1 MGGPGRPGGPGGRP
15 GGPHGAMLN
24 MEKPKDTWG
33 TLKKLIAYIGRSK
46 YVVLGLLAIMVITTL
61 LNLAGPALQ
70 QKAID
75 AITIYDAGESK
86 TEDIDD
92 AEEAIIEETE
102 DIDVAEEAIIEETED
117 VDGAE
122 KAIHLDVDF
131 DTLRKMLFLIAIVY
145 LAGALLSYFQGV
157 YSAKLSQSTVR
168 TMRRD
173 LFAKL
178 EKLPIGFFDTH
189 RHGDIM
195 SRLSN
200 DTENISMTI
209 SQSIGSLFSGVIT
222 IIGTLVIM
230 LSYSPLMTL
239 VSMITIPLTL
249 LVTMKLSKFMR
260 KFFKQQQTLLGELNS
275 EVEES
280 VNGFKTVIAFGREG
294 KCIEEFSDV
303 SKKLAKAGIKA
314 NIFGGVMGPLM
325 NVIGNLGY
333 LIVAA
338 VGGYLAIKT
347 AGTPGAIT
355 VGVIQAFLLYSK
367 QFSRP
372 INEIANQ
379 YAAIQTAIAGAE
391 RVFEILDADPEIDG
405 GKFEINESNITGNLE
420 FNDLVFSYVK
430 GEPVLKDFDLKVQPG
445 QKIAIVGKTGAGK
458 TTVANLLTR
467 FYELD
472 GGEILLDGRNITDIS
487 KESLRKNIA
496 IVLQDTV
503 LFSDTIRNNIR
514 YGNENATDEQIY
526 EAAKSANIASFIE
539 HLPDGYD
546 TVLSEGGGNL
556 SQGQRQLLS
565 IARAFIADPRILILD
580 EATSSVDTRTEVHIQ
595 NAFAKLLKGR
605 TSLIIAHR
613 LSTIK
618 DANMII
624 VVDDGKVAECGT
636 HEELIEKQG
645 AYFNLYKSQY
655 AGFAT

>member
-1 MGGPGRPGGPGGRP
+1 MNNTPKKEEPPRMGPGGPRR
-15 GGPHGAMLN
+15 GGPNGAMIN

-33 TLKKLIAYIGRSK
+33 TLKKLIAYIGKSK
-46 YVVLGLLAIMVITTL
+46 YVVLGLLAIMIITTL

-70 QKAID
+70 QRAID
-75 AITIYDAGESK
+75 SVTIY
-86 TEDIDD
+86 TE
-92 AEEAIIEETE
+92 EEAAALI
-102 DIDVAEEAIIEETED
+102 AENPEAQPLL
-117 VDGAE
+117 
-122 KAIHLDVDF
+122 HVDF
-131 DTLRKMLFLIAIVY
+131 DTLRSNLTVMAIVY
-145 LAGALLSYFQGV
+145 ILISLLSYFQGI
-157 YSAKLSQSTVR
+157 YSARLSQSTVR
-168 TMRRD
+168 SLRQD
-173 LFAKL
+173 LFTKL
-178 EKLPIGFFDTH
+178 ERLPIQFFDTH

-260 KFFKQQQTLLGELNS
+260 RFFKEQQTLLGELNS

-280 VNGFKTVIAFGREG
+280 VNGYKTVIAFGREE
-294 KCIEEFSDV
+294 KSIEEFSDV
-303 SKKLAKAGIKA
+303 SKKLSRAGIKA

-333 LIVAA
+333 LLVAA
-338 VGGYLAIKT
+338 VGGYLAIVT
-347 AGTPGAIT
+347 AGTEGAIT
-355 VGVIQAFLLYSK
+355 VGMIQAFLLYSK

-391 RVFEILDADPEIDG
+391 RVFEILDAAPEIDE
-405 GKFEINESNITGNLE
+405 GKTELRGEDIVGDLDFNE
-420 FNDLVFSYVK
+420 LVFSYVP
-430 GEPVLKDFDLKVQPG
+430 GEPVLKGFDLKVRPG
-445 QKIAIVGKTGAGK
+445 QKIAIVGRTGAGK

-472 GGEILLDGRNITDIS
+472 SGEILLDGRNINDIT
-487 KESLRKNIA
+487 KESLRRNIA
-496 IVLQDTV
+496 VVLQDTV

-514 YGNENATDEQIY
+514 YGNENATDEEIR
-526 EAAKSANIASFIE
+526 EAARNANMDSYIE
-539 HLPDGYD
+539 RLPDGYD
-546 TVLSEGGGNL
+546 TVLTEGGGNL

-565 IARAFIADPRILILD
+565 IARAFIADPKILILD

-595 NAFAKLLKGR
+595 NAFARLLKGR

-618 DANMII
+618 DADVII

-636 HEELIEKQG
+636 HEELLKRGG
-645 AYFNLYKSQY
+645 AYFGLYSSQY
-655 AGFAT
+655 AGFET

>member
-1 MGGPGRPGGPGGRP
+1 MNNTPNRNNERQGQPPAGRPGGRP

-33 TLKKLIAYIGRSK
+33 TLKKLVVYIGKSK

-75 AITIYDAGESK
+75 SITIY
-86 TEDIDD
+86 TE
-92 AEEAIIEETE
+92 EEAASLI
-102 DIDVAEEAIIEETED
+102 AENPDANP
-117 VDGAE
+117 
-122 KAIHLDVDF
+122 LLNVDF
-131 DTLRKMLFLIAIVY
+131 DTLTRMLVLMAIVY
-145 LAGALLSYFQGV
+145 AVCSLLSYFQSI
-157 YSAKLSQSTVR
+157 YSAKLSQSTVK
-168 TMRRD
+168 TMRHD

-178 EKLPIGFFDTH
+178 EKLPIKFFDNH

-195 SRLSN
+195 SRISN

-209 SQSIGSLFSGVIT
+209 SQSIGSLFSGIIT
-222 IIGTLVIM
+222 IVGTLIIM

-260 KFFKQQQTLLGELNS
+260 RFFKQQQTYLGELNS

-280 VNGFKTVIAFGREG
+280 VNGFKTVIAFGRED
-294 KCIEEFSDV
+294 KCVEEFSDV
-303 SKKLAKAGIKA
+303 SRKLSKAGIKA

-333 LIVAA
+333 LLVAA
-338 VGGYLAIKT
+338 IGGYLAIKT
-347 AGTPGAIT
+347 RGTEGAIT
-355 VGVIQAFLLYSK
+355 VGMIQAFLLYSK
-367 QFSRP
+367 QFTRP

-391 RVFEILDADPEIDG
+391 RVFEILDAEPEIDN
-405 GKFEINESNITGNLE
+405 GKVEISENNISGNLE
-420 FNDLVFSYVK
+420 FNNLVFSYVE
-430 GEPVLKDFDLKVQPG
+430 GEPVLKDFDLKVKPG

-472 GGEILLDGRNITDIS
+472 SGEILLDGRNITDIT

-503 LFSDTIRNNIR
+503 LFSDTIRNNIK
-514 YGNENATDEQIY
+514 YGNEDATDEEIY
-526 EAAKSANIASFIE
+526 EAAKNANIASFIE
-539 HLPDGYD
+539 HLPDCYD
-546 TVLSEGGGNL
+546 TVLTEGGGNL

-565 IARAFIADPRILILD
+565 IARAFIADPKILILD

-618 DANMII
+618 DADMII
-624 VVDDGKVAECGT
+624 VVDGGKVAECGS

-645 AYFNLYKSQY
+645 AYYGLYKSQY

>member
-1 MGGPGRPGGPGGRP
+1 MNNTPKKEEPPRMGPGGPRR
-15 GGPHGAMLN
+15 GGPNGAMIN

-33 TLKKLIAYIGRSK
+33 TLKKLIAYIGKSK
-46 YVVLGLLAIMVITTL
+46 YVVLGLLAIMIITTL

-70 QKAID
+70 QRAID
-75 AITIYDAGESK
+75 SVTIY
-86 TEDIDD
+86 TE
-92 AEEAIIEETE
+92 EEAAALI
-102 DIDVAEEAIIEETED
+102 AENPEAQPLL
-117 VDGAE
+117 
-122 KAIHLDVDF
+122 HVDF
-131 DTLRKMLFLIAIVY
+131 DTLRSNLTAMAIVY
-145 LAGALLSYFQGV
+145 ILISLLSYFQGI
-157 YSAKLSQSTVR
+157 YSARLSQSTVR
-168 TMRRD
+168 SLRQD
-173 LFAKL
+173 LFTKL
-178 EKLPIGFFDTH
+178 ERLPIQFFDTH

-260 KFFKQQQTLLGELNS
+260 RFFKEQQTLLGELNS

-280 VNGFKTVIAFGREG
+280 VNGYKTVIAFGREE
-294 KCIEEFSDV
+294 KSIEEFSDV
-303 SKKLAKAGIKA
+303 SKKLSRAGIKA

-333 LIVAA
+333 LLVAA
-338 VGGYLAIKT
+338 VGGYLAIVT
-347 AGTPGAIT
+347 AGTEGAIT
-355 VGVIQAFLLYSK
+355 VGMIQAFLLYSK

-391 RVFEILDADPEIDG
+391 RVFEILDAKPEIDE
-405 GKFEINESNITGNLE
+405 GKIELCGEDIVGDLDFNE
-420 FNDLVFSYVK
+420 LVFSYVP
-430 GEPVLKDFDLKVQPG
+430 GEPVLKGFDLKVRPG
-445 QKIAIVGKTGAGK
+445 QKIAIVGRTGAGK

-472 GGEILLDGRNITDIS
+472 SGEILLDGRNINDIT
-487 KESLRKNIA
+487 KESLRRNIA
-496 IVLQDTV
+496 VVLQDTV

-514 YGNENATDEQIY
+514 YGNENATDEEIR
-526 EAAKSANIASFIE
+526 EAARNANMDSYIE
-539 HLPDGYD
+539 RLPDGYD
-546 TVLSEGGGNL
+546 TVLTEGGGNL

-565 IARAFIADPRILILD
+565 IARAFIADPKILILD

-595 NAFAKLLKGR
+595 NAFARLLKGR

-618 DANMII
+618 DADMII

-636 HEELIEKQG
+636 HEELLKLGG
-645 AYFNLYKSQY
+645 AYFGLYSSQY
-655 AGFAT
+655 AGFET

>member
-1 MGGPGRPGGPGGRP
+1 MNNTPKKENSPHMGPGGPRR
-15 GGPHGAMLN
+15 GGPNGGILN

-33 TLKKLIAYIGRSK
+33 TLKKLIVYIGRSK
-46 YVVLGLLAIMVITTL
+46 YVVLGLLAVMVVTTL

-75 AITIYDAGESK
+75 SITIY
-86 TEDIDD
+86 TEQE
-92 AEEAIIEETE
+92 AQAII
-102 DIDVAEEAIIEETED
+102 AENPDA
-117 VDGAE
+117 
-122 KAIHLDVDF
+122 KPLLNVDF
-131 DTLRKMLFLIAIVY
+131 QTLYRMLILMAAVYIVS
-145 LAGALLSYFQGV
+145 ALLSYFQGI
-157 YSAKLSQSTVR
+157 YSANLSQSTVR
-168 TMRRD
+168 TMRHD
-173 LFAKL
+173 LFSKL
-178 EKLPIGFFDTH
+178 EKLPISFFDTR

-195 SRLSN
+195 SRISN

-222 IIGTLVIM
+222 IVGTIVIM
-230 LSYSPLMTL
+230 LSYSPIMTL
-239 VSMITIPLTL
+239 VSMITIPLSL

-260 KFFKQQQTLLGELNS
+260 RFFKQQQILLGELNS

-280 VNGFKTVIAFGREG
+280 VNGFKTVIAFGREE
-294 KCIEEFSDV
+294 KNVEKFSEV
-303 SKKLAKAGIKA
+303 SRKLAKAGIKA

-333 LIVAA
+333 LLVAA
-338 VGGYLAIKT
+338 IGGYLAIVT
-347 AGTPGAIT
+347 AGTKGAIT
-355 VGVIQAFLLYSK
+355 VGIIQAFLLYSK

-379 YAAIQTAIAGAE
+379 YASIQTAIAGAE
-391 RVFEILDADPEIDG
+391 RIFEILDATPETDL
-405 GKFEINESNITGNLE
+405 GKVELSESDIKGNLD
-420 FNDLVFSYVK
+420 FNNLVFSYVK
-430 GEPVLKDFDLKVQPG
+430 GENVLKGFDLKVKPG

-472 GGEILLDGRNITDIS
+472 SGEILLDGVNITDIT

-514 YGNENATDEQIY
+514 YGNWEATDEEIR
-526 EAAKSANIASFIE
+526 EAAKNANIASFIE

-595 NAFAKLLKGR
+595 NAFARLLKGR

-618 DANMII
+618 DADIII
-624 VVDDGKVAECGT
+624 VVDDGKVAECGS
-636 HEELIEKQG
+636 HDELIEMQG
-645 AYFNLYKSQY
+645 AYYNLYKSQY

>member
-1 MGGPGRPGGPGGRP
+1 MNNTPNRNNERQGQPPAGRPGGRP

-33 TLKKLIAYIGRSK
+33 TLKKLVAYIGKSK
-46 YVVLGLLAIMVITTL
+46 YVVLGLLAVMVVTTL

-75 AITIYDAGESK
+75 SITVY
-86 TEDIDD
+86 TE
-92 AEEAIIEETE
+92 EEAAALVAQNPEANPLLKVDFETLTRML
-102 DIDVAEEAIIEETED
+102 VLMAIIYA
-117 VDGAE
+117 VSS
-122 KAIHLDVDF
+122 
-131 DTLRKMLFLIAIVY
+131 
-145 LAGALLSYFQGV
+145 LLSYFQGI

-168 TMRRD
+168 TMRHD
-173 LFAKL
+173 LFSKL
-178 EKLPIGFFDTH
+178 EKLPIKFFDNH

-222 IIGTLVIM
+222 IVGTLIIM

-260 KFFKQQQTLLGELNS
+260 RFFKQQQTLLGELNS

-294 KCIEEFSDV
+294 KCVEEFSDV
-303 SKKLAKAGIKA
+303 SRKLSRAGIKA

-333 LIVAA
+333 LLVAA
-338 VGGYLAIKT
+338 IGGYLAIKT
-347 AGTPGAIT
+347 RGTEGAIT
-355 VGVIQAFLLYSK
+355 VGMIQAFLLYSK
-367 QFSRP
+367 QFTRP

-391 RVFEILDADPEIDG
+391 RVFEILDAEPETDKG
-405 GKFEINESNITGNLE
+405 TVEISESTISGNLE
-420 FNDLVFSYVK
+420 FNNLVFSYVE
-430 GEPVLKDFDLKVQPG
+430 GEPVLKGFDLKVKPG

-472 GGEILLDGRNITDIS
+472 SGEILLDGRNITDIT

-503 LFSDTIRNNIR
+503 LFSDTIRNNIK
-514 YGNENATDEQIY
+514 YGNADATDEEIY
-526 EAAKSANIASFIE
+526 KAAKNANIASFIE

-546 TVLSEGGGNL
+546 TVLTEGGGNL

-595 NAFAKLLKGR
+595 NAFATLLKGR

-618 DANMII
+618 DADMII
-624 VVDDGKVAECGT
+624 VVDGGKVAECGS

-645 AYFNLYKSQY
+645 AYFSLYKSQY

>member
-1 MGGPGRPGGPGGRP
+1 MNNTPKKDDRPQMGPGGPRPGGRP

-33 TLKKLIAYIGRSK
+33 TLKKLIVYIGRSK
-46 YVVLGLLAIMVITTL
+46 YVVLGLLAIMIITTL

-75 AITIYDAGESK
+75 SITIY
-86 TEDIDD
+86 TE
-92 AEEAIIEETE
+92 EEAAKL
-102 DIDVAEEAIIEETED
+102 VAENPGVTPLLNIDT
-117 VDGAE
+117 
-122 KAIHLDVDF
+122 
-131 DTLRKMLFLIAIVY
+131 DTLMRMLVMMAIVY
-145 LAGALLSYFQGV
+145 LVSALLSYFQGV

-168 TMRRD
+168 TMRLD
-173 LFAKL
+173 LFTKL
-178 EKLPIGFFDTH
+178 EKLPIKFFDTH

-222 IIGTLVIM
+222 IVGTLVIM
-230 LSYSPLMTL
+230 LAYSPLMTL

-260 KFFKQQQTLLGELNS
+260 RFFKQQQTLLGELNS

-280 VNGFKTVIAFGREG
+280 VNGFKTVIAFGREN
-294 KCIEEFSDV
+294 KCVEEFSDV
-303 SKKLAKAGIKA
+303 SKKLSKAGIKA

-333 LIVAA
+333 LLVAA
-338 VGGYLAIKT
+338 IGGYLAITT
-347 AGTPGAIT
+347 AGTEGAIT

-391 RVFEILDADPEIDG
+391 RVFEILDAEPEVDNG
-405 GKFEINESNITGNLE
+405 DFEISEENIKGNLE
-420 FNDLVFSYVK
+420 FNNLVFSYVK
-430 GEPVLKDFDLKVQPG
+430 GEEVLKGFDLKVKPG

-472 GGEILLDGRNITDIS
+472 SGEILLDGRNVTDIT

-514 YGNENATDEQIY
+514 YGNQEATDEQIFD
-526 EAAKSANIASFIE
+526 AAKSANIASFIE

-546 TVLSEGGGNL
+546 TVLTEGGGNL

-565 IARAFIADPRILILD
+565 IARAFIADPKILILD

-618 DANMII
+618 DADMII
-624 VVDDGKVAECGT
+624 VVDGGKVAEFGS

>member
-1 MGGPGRPGGPGGRP
+1 MNNTPKKQEPNRLGPGGPRR
-15 GGPHGAMLN
+15 GGPNGAMIN

-33 TLKKLIAYIGRSK
+33 TLKKLIAYIGKSK
-46 YVVLGLLAIMVITTL
+46 YVVLGLLAIMIITTL

-70 QKAID
+70 QRAID
-75 AITIYDAGESK
+75 SVTIY
-86 TEDIDD
+86 TE
-92 AEEAIIEETE
+92 EEAAALI
-102 DIDVAEEAIIEETED
+102 AENPEA
-117 VDGAE
+117 
-122 KAIHLDVDF
+122 KPLLHVDF
-131 DTLRKMLFLIAIVY
+131 DTLRSNLIAMAIVY
-145 LAGALLSYFQGV
+145 ILISLLSYFQGI
-157 YSAKLSQSTVR
+157 YSARLSQSTVR
-168 TMRRD
+168 SLRQD
-173 LFAKL
+173 LFTKL
-178 EKLPIGFFDTH
+178 ERLPIQFFDTH

-260 KFFKQQQTLLGELNS
+260 RFFKEQQTLLGELNS

-280 VNGFKTVIAFGREG
+280 VNGYKTVIAFGREE
-294 KCIEEFSDV
+294 KSIEEFSDV
-303 SKKLAKAGIKA
+303 SKKLSRAGIKA

-333 LIVAA
+333 LLVAA
-338 VGGYLAIKT
+338 VGGYLAIVT
-347 AGTPGAIT
+347 AGTEGAIT
-355 VGVIQAFLLYSK
+355 VGMIQAFLLYSK

-391 RVFEILDADPEIDG
+391 RVFEILDAAPEIDE
-405 GKFEINESNITGNLE
+405 GKTELCGEDIVGDLDFNE
-420 FNDLVFSYVK
+420 LVFSYVP
-430 GEPVLKDFDLKVQPG
+430 GEPVLKGFDLKVRPG
-445 QKIAIVGKTGAGK
+445 QKIAIVGRTGAGK

-472 GGEILLDGRNITDIS
+472 SGEILLDGRNINDIT
-487 KESLRKNIA
+487 KESLRRNIA
-496 IVLQDTV
+496 VVLQDTV

-514 YGNENATDEQIY
+514 YGNENATDEEIR
-526 EAAKSANIASFIE
+526 EAARNANMDSYIE
-539 HLPDGYD
+539 RLPDGYD
-546 TVLSEGGGNL
+546 TVLTEGGGNL

-565 IARAFIADPRILILD
+565 IARAFIADPKILILD
-580 EATSSVDTRTEVHIQ
+580 EATTSVDTRTEVHIQ
-595 NAFAKLLKGR
+595 NAFARLLKGR

-618 DANMII
+618 DADMII

-636 HEELIEKQG
+636 HEELLKRGG
-645 AYFNLYKSQY
+645 AYFGLYSSQY
-655 AGFAT
+655 AGFET

>member
-1 MGGPGRPGGPGGRP
+1 MNNTPRNNNGQRMGPGGHGRPGGRP
-15 GGPHGAMLN
+15 GGPHGAILN
-24 MEKPKDTWG
+24 MEKPRDTIG

-46 YVVLGLLAIMVITTL
+46 YVVLGLLAVMVVTTL

-75 AITIYDAGESK
+75 AITIY
-86 TEDIDD
+86 TEQ
-92 AEEAIIEETE
+92 EAATI
-102 DIDVAEEAIIEETED
+102 VAENP
-117 VDGAE
+117 GM
-122 KAIHLDVDF
+122 KPLLNVDF
-131 DTLRKMLFLIAIVY
+131 VTLRSMLTLMAIVY
-145 LAGALLSYFQGV
+145 IFSAVLSYFQGI
-157 YSAKLSQSTVR
+157 YAAKLSQSTVR
-168 TMRRD
+168 TMRKD
-173 LFAKL
+173 LFSKL
-178 EKLPIGFFDTH
+178 ERLPIKFFDTH

-195 SRLSN
+195 SRISN

-209 SQSIGSLFSGVIT
+209 SQSIGSLFSGIIT
-222 IIGTLVIM
+222 IVGTLVIM
-230 LSYSPLMTL
+230 LCYSPLMTL

-260 KFFKQQQTLLGELNS
+260 RFFKQQQILLGELNS

-280 VNGFKTVIAFGREG
+280 VNGFKTVIAFSREN
-294 KCIEEFSDV
+294 KSVEEFSDI
-303 SKKLAKAGIKA
+303 SKKLSRAGIKA
-314 NIFGGVMGPLM
+314 NILGGVMGPLM

-333 LIVAA
+333 LLVAA
-338 VGGYLAIKT
+338 IGGYLAIKT
-347 AGTPGAIT
+347 AGTEGAIT
-355 VGVIQAFLLYSK
+355 VGIIQAFLLYSK
-367 QFSRP
+367 QFTRP

-391 RVFEILDADPEIDG
+391 RVFEILEAEPETDKG
-405 GKFEINESNITGNLE
+405 EFEISESNITGNLD
-420 FNDLVFSYVK
+420 FNNIVFSYVA
-430 GEPVLKDFDLKVQPG
+430 GEPVLKDFDLKVSPG

-472 GGEILLDGRNITDIS
+472 SGEILLDGRNITDIT
-487 KESLRKNIA
+487 KQSLRKNIA

-503 LFSDTIRNNIR
+503 LFSDTIRNNIK
-514 YGNENATDEQIY
+514 YGNENATDEEIY
-526 EAAKSANIASFIE
+526 EAAKNANIASFIE

-595 NAFAKLLKGR
+595 NAFARLLKGR

-618 DANMII
+618 DADMII
-624 VVDDGKVAECGT
+624 VVDDGGVAECGS
-636 HEELIEKQG
+636 HEQLIEKKG
-645 AYFNLYKSQY
+645 AYFSLYNSQY

>member
-1 MGGPGRPGGPGGRP
+1 MNNAPKKQVDRDIRPDGPGGPRR
-15 GGPHGAMLN
+15 GGPNGAMLN
-24 MEKPKDTWG
+24 MEKPKDTRG
-33 TLKKLIAYIGRSK
+33 TLKKLIAYIGKSK
-46 YVVLGLLAIMVITTL
+46 YIVLGLLVVMIITTL

-70 QKAID
+70 QRAID
-75 AITIYDAGESK
+75 SITIYTEEERAAILAATPDANP
-86 TEDIDD
+86 
-92 AEEAIIEETE
+92 
-102 DIDVAEEAIIEETED
+102 
-117 VDGAE
+117 
-122 KAIHLDVDF
+122 LLNVDF
-131 DTLRKMLFLIAIVY
+131 DTLKLTLIVMAAVY
-145 LAGALLSYFQGV
+145 LISALLSYFQSI
-157 YSAKLSQSTVR
+157 YSAKLSQATVR
-168 TMRRD
+168 TMRQD
-173 LFAKL
+173 LFTKL
-178 EKLPIGFFDTH
+178 EKLPIKFTDTH

-195 SRLSN
+195 SRLTN

-239 VSMITIPLTL
+239 VSLITLPLTL

-260 KFFKQQQTLLGELNS
+260 RFFKQQQQLLGELNS

-280 VNGFKTVIAFGREG
+280 VNGYKTVIAFGRED
-294 KCIEEFSDV
+294 KSVEEFSDI
-303 SKKLAKAGIKA
+303 STKLARAGIKA

-333 LIVAA
+333 LLVAA
-338 VGGYLAIKT
+338 AGGYLAIKT
-347 AGTPGAIT
+347 QGTAGAIS
-355 VGVIQAFLLYSK
+355 VGMIQAFLLYSK
-367 QFSRP
+367 QFTRP

-391 RVFEILDADPEIDG
+391 RVFEVLEAEP
-405 GKFEINESNITGNLE
+405 EINEGKVVLDGDFINGNLD
-420 FNDLVFSYVK
+420 FNNLVFSYVQ
-430 GEPVLKDFDLKVQPG
+430 GEPVLKGFDLKVQPG
-445 QKIAIVGKTGAGK
+445 QKIAIVGRTGAGK

-472 GGEILLDGRNITDIS
+472 SGEILLDGRNINDIT

-503 LFSDTIRNNIR
+503 LFSDTIRNNIK
-514 YGNENATDEQIY
+514 YGNENATDEQIR
-526 EAAKSANIASFIE
+526 EAAKNANIASYIE
-539 HLPDGYD
+539 RLPDGYD
-546 TVLSEGGGNL
+546 TVLTEGGGNL

-565 IARAFIADPRILILD
+565 IARAFIADPKILILD

-618 DANMII
+618 DADMII
-624 VVDDGKVAECGT
+624 VVDDGKVAECGS
-636 HEELIEKQG
+636 HEQLIQKQG

>member
-1 MGGPGRPGGPGGRP
+1 MNNNAQRKEEPPRMGPGGPRR
-15 GGPHGAMLN
+15 GGPNGAMLN

-33 TLKKLIAYIGRSK
+33 TLKKLISYIGKSK
-46 YVVLGLLAIMVITTL
+46 YVVLGLLAVMIVTTL

-70 QKAID
+70 QRAID
-75 AITIYDAGESK
+75 SVTIYTEQEAAALIAENPDAK
-86 TEDIDD
+86 P
-92 AEEAIIEETE
+92 
-102 DIDVAEEAIIEETED
+102 
-117 VDGAE
+117 
-122 KAIHLDVDF
+122 LLNVDF
-131 DTLRKMLFLIAIVY
+131 ETLKRTLFMMAIVY
-145 LAGALLSYFQGV
+145 AASSLLSYFQGI
-157 YSAKLSQSTVR
+157 YSARLSQSTVR
-168 TMRRD
+168 SMRRD
-173 LFAKL
+173 LFSKL
-178 EKLPIGFFDTH
+178 ERLPIKFFDTH

-222 IIGTLVIM
+222 IIGTLIIM

-260 KFFKQQQTLLGELNS
+260 RFFKEQQTLLGELNS

-280 VNGFKTVIAFGREG
+280 VNGYKTVIAFGREE
-294 KCIEEFSDV
+294 KCVEEFSVV

-333 LIVAA
+333 LLVAA
-338 VGGYLAIKT
+338 VGGYLAIVT
-347 AGTPGAIT
+347 AGTEGAIT
-355 VGVIQAFLLYSK
+355 VGMIQAFLLYSK

-391 RVFEILDADPEIDG
+391 RVFEILDAEP
-405 GKFEINESNITGNLE
+405 EINEGKVELLPESIAGNLE
-420 FNDLVFSYVK
+420 FNNLVFSYVP
-430 GEPVLKDFDLKVQPG
+430 GEPVLKGFDLKVKPG

-472 GGEILLDGRNITDIS
+472 SGEIVLDGRNINDIT
-487 KESLRKNIA
+487 KQSLRKNIA

-514 YGNENATDEQIY
+514 YGNENATDELIY
-526 EAAKSANIASFIE
+526 EAAKNANISSFIE

-546 TVLSEGGGNL
+546 TILTEGGGNL

-565 IARAFIADPRILILD
+565 IARAFIADPKILILD

-618 DANMII
+618 DADMII
-624 VVDDGKVAECGT
+624 VVDDGKVAECGS
-636 HEELIEKQG
+636 HEQLIEAKG
-645 AYFNLYKSQY
+645 AYFRLYESQY

>member
-1 MGGPGRPGGPGGRP
+1 MNNTPRNNNGQRMGPGGHGRPGGRP
-15 GGPHGAMLN
+15 GGPHGAILN
-24 MEKPKDTWG
+24 MEKPRDTIG

-46 YVVLGLLAIMVITTL
+46 YVVLGLLAVMVITTL
-61 LNLAGPALQ
+61 LSLAGPALQ

-75 AITIYDAGESK
+75 AITIY
-86 TEDIDD
+86 TEQ
-92 AEEAIIEETE
+92 EAAAI
-102 DIDVAEEAIIEETED
+102 VAENP
-117 VDGAE
+117 GM
-122 KAIHLDVDF
+122 KPLLNVDF
-131 DTLRKMLFLIAIVY
+131 VTLRSMLTLMAIVY
-145 LAGALLSYFQGV
+145 IFSAVLSYFQGI
-157 YSAKLSQSTVR
+157 YAAKLSQSTVR
-168 TMRRD
+168 TMRKD
-173 LFAKL
+173 LFSKL
-178 EKLPIGFFDTH
+178 ERLPIKFFDTH

-195 SRLSN
+195 SRISN

-209 SQSIGSLFSGVIT
+209 SQSIGSLFSGIIT
-222 IIGTLVIM
+222 IVGTLVIM
-230 LSYSPLMTL
+230 LCYSPLMTL

-260 KFFKQQQTLLGELNS
+260 RFFKQQQILLGELNS

-280 VNGFKTVIAFGREG
+280 VNGFKTVIAFSREN
-294 KCIEEFSDV
+294 KSVEEFSDI
-303 SKKLAKAGIKA
+303 SKKLSRAGIKA
-314 NIFGGVMGPLM
+314 NILGGVMGPLM

-333 LIVAA
+333 LLVAA
-338 VGGYLAIKT
+338 IGGYLAIKT
-347 AGTPGAIT
+347 AGTEGAIT
-355 VGVIQAFLLYSK
+355 VGIIQAFLLYSK
-367 QFSRP
+367 QFTRP

-391 RVFEILDADPEIDG
+391 RVFEILEAEPETDKG
-405 GKFEINESNITGNLE
+405 EFEISESNITGNLD
-420 FNDLVFSYVK
+420 FNNIVFSYVE
-430 GEPVLKDFDLKVQPG
+430 GEPVLKDFDLKVSPG

-472 GGEILLDGRNITDIS
+472 SGEILLDGRNITDIT
-487 KESLRKNIA
+487 KQSLRKNIA

-503 LFSDTIRNNIR
+503 LFSDTIRNNIK
-514 YGNENATDEQIY
+514 YGNENATDEEIY
-526 EAAKSANIASFIE
+526 EAAKNANIASFIE

-618 DANMII
+618 DADIII
-624 VVDDGKVAECGT
+624 VVDDGRVAECGN
-636 HEELIEKQG
+636 HEQLIEKKG
-645 AYFNLYKSQY
+645 AYFSLYNSQY

>member
-1 MGGPGRPGGPGGRP
+1 MNTNSNDFYERNNIMNNAPKKEVDRDIRPGGPGGPRR
-15 GGPHGAMLN
+15 GGPHGAMLT
-24 MEKPKDTWG
+24 MEKPKDTRG
-33 TLKKLIAYIGRSK
+33 TLKKLIAYIGKSK
-46 YVVLGLLAIMVITTL
+46 YIVLGLLAVMIITTL

-70 QKAID
+70 QRAID
-75 AITIYDAGESK
+75 SITIY
-86 TEDIDD
+86 TE
-92 AEEAIIEETE
+92 EERAAILAATP
-102 DIDVAEEAIIEETED
+102 
-117 VDGAE
+117 
-122 KAIHLDVDF
+122 KANPLLNVDF
-131 DTLRKMLFLIAIVY
+131 ETLKLTLIVMAAVY
-145 LAGALLSYFQGV
+145 LISALLSYFQSI
-157 YSAKLSQSTVR
+157 YSARLSQATVR
-168 TMRRD
+168 TMRQD
-173 LFAKL
+173 LFTKL
-178 EKLPIGFFDTH
+178 ERLPIKFTDTH

-195 SRLSN
+195 SRLTN

-222 IIGTLVIM
+222 IIGTLFIM

-239 VSMITIPLTL
+239 VSLITIPLTL
-249 LVTMKLSKFMR
+249 LVTLKLSKFMR
-260 KFFKQQQTLLGELNS
+260 RFFKEQQKLLGELNS

-280 VNGFKTVIAFGREG
+280 VNGYKTVIAFGRED
-294 KCIEEFSDV
+294 KSVEEFSDI
-303 SKKLAKAGIKA
+303 SGKLAKAGIKA

-333 LIVAA
+333 LLVAA

-347 AGTPGAIT
+347 QGTEGAIS
-355 VGVIQAFLLYSK
+355 VGMIQAFLLYSK
-367 QFSRP
+367 QFTRP

-391 RVFEILDADPEIDG
+391 RVFEVLEAEPEIDE
-405 GKFEINESNITGNLE
+405 GKVVLSGEDIKGNLD
-420 FNDLVFSYVK
+420 FSNLVFSYVQ
-430 GEPVLKDFDLKVQPG
+430 GEPVLKGFDLKVQPG
-445 QKIAIVGKTGAGK
+445 QKIAIVGRTGAGK

-472 GGEILLDGRNITDIS
+472 SGEILLDGRNINDIT

-503 LFSDTIRNNIR
+503 LFSDTIRNNIK
-514 YGNENATDEQIY
+514 YGNENATDEQIR
-526 EAAKSANIASFIE
+526 EAAKNANISSYIE
-539 HLPDGYD
+539 RLPDGYD
-546 TVLSEGGGNL
+546 TVLTEGGGNL

-565 IARAFIADPRILILD
+565 IARAFIADPKILILD

-618 DANMII
+618 DADVII
-624 VVDDGKVAECGT
+624 VVDDGKVAECGS
-636 HEELIEKQG
+636 HQQLIEKKG
-645 AYFNLYKSQY
+645 RYFDLYKSQY

>member
-1 MGGPGRPGGPGGRP
+1 MNNTPNRNNERQGQPPAGRPGGRP

-33 TLKKLIAYIGRSK
+33 TLKKLVAYIGKSK
-46 YVVLGLLAIMVITTL
+46 YVVLGLLAVMVVTTL

-75 AITIYDAGESK
+75 SITVY
-86 TEDIDD
+86 TE
-92 AEEAIIEETE
+92 EEAAALVAQNPEANPLLKVDFETLTRML
-102 DIDVAEEAIIEETED
+102 VLMAIIYA
-117 VDGAE
+117 VSS
-122 KAIHLDVDF
+122 
-131 DTLRKMLFLIAIVY
+131 
-145 LAGALLSYFQGV
+145 LLSYFQGI

-168 TMRRD
+168 TMRHD
-173 LFAKL
+173 LFSKL
-178 EKLPIGFFDTH
+178 EKLPIKFFDNH

-222 IIGTLVIM
+222 IVGTLIIM

-260 KFFKQQQTLLGELNS
+260 RFFKQQQTLLGELNS

-294 KCIEEFSDV
+294 KCVEEFSDV
-303 SKKLAKAGIKA
+303 SRKLSRAGIKA

-333 LIVAA
+333 LLVAA
-338 VGGYLAIKT
+338 IGGYLAIKT
-347 AGTPGAIT
+347 QGMEGAVT

-391 RVFEILDADPEIDG
+391 RVFEILDAEPETDKG
-405 GKFEINESNITGNLE
+405 TVEISESTISGNLE
-420 FNDLVFSYVK
+420 FNNLVFSYVE
-430 GEPVLKDFDLKVQPG
+430 GEPVLKGFDLKVKPG

-472 GGEILLDGRNITDIS
+472 SGEILLDGRNITDIT

-503 LFSDTIRNNIR
+503 LFSDTIRNNIK
-514 YGNENATDEQIY
+514 YGNADATDEEIY
-526 EAAKSANIASFIE
+526 KAAKNANIASFIE

-546 TVLSEGGGNL
+546 TVLTEGGGNL

-595 NAFAKLLKGR
+595 NAFATLLKGR

-618 DANMII
+618 DADMII
-624 VVDDGKVAECGT
+624 VVDGGKVAECGS

-645 AYFNLYKSQY
+645 AYFSLYKSQY

>member
-1 MGGPGRPGGPGGRP
+1 MNNAPRKEVDRNIRPGRPGGPGR

-24 MEKPKDTWG
+24 MEKPKDTFG
-33 TLKKLIAYIGRSK
+33 TLKKLIAYIGKSK
-46 YVVLGLLAIMVITTL
+46 YIVLGLLAVMIITTL

-70 QKAID
+70 QRAID
-75 AITIYDAGESK
+75 SITIY
-86 TEDIDD
+86 TE
-92 AEEAIIEETE
+92 EERAAILAVTPN
-102 DIDVAEEAIIEETED
+102 ANP
-117 VDGAE
+117 
-122 KAIHLDVDF
+122 LLNVDF
-131 DTLRKMLFLIAIVY
+131 DTLKITLIIMAAVY
-145 LAGALLSYFQGV
+145 LLSAALSYFQGI
-157 YSAKLSQSTVR
+157 YSARLSQATVR
-168 TMRRD
+168 TMRQD
-173 LFAKL
+173 LFTKL
-178 EKLPIGFFDTH
+178 ERLPIKFTDTH

-195 SRLSN
+195 SRLTN

-222 IIGTLVIM
+222 IIGTLIIM
-230 LSYSPLMTL
+230 LAYSPLMTL
-239 VSMITIPLTL
+239 VSLITLPLTL
-249 LVTMKLSKFMR
+249 LVTLKLSKFMR
-260 KFFKQQQTLLGELNS
+260 RFFKQQQKLLGELNS

-280 VNGFKTVIAFGREG
+280 VNGYKTVIAFGRED
-294 KCIEEFSDV
+294 KSVEEFSEV
-303 SKKLAKAGIKA
+303 SGRLAKAGIKA

-333 LIVAA
+333 LLVAA
-338 VGGYLAIKT
+338 FGGYLAIKT
-347 AGTPGAIT
+347 AGTEGAIS
-355 VGVIQAFLLYSK
+355 VGMIQAFLLYSK
-367 QFSRP
+367 QFTRP

-391 RVFEILDADPEIDG
+391 RVFEVLDAEPEIDK
-405 GKFEINESNITGNLE
+405 GKTVLYDDSIKGNLD
-420 FNDLVFSYVK
+420 FNSLVFSYVK
-430 GEPVLKDFDLKVQPG
+430 GEPVLKGFDLKVQPG
-445 QKIAIVGKTGAGK
+445 QKIAIVGRTGAGK

-472 GGEILLDGRNITDIS
+472 SGEILLDGKNICDIT

-503 LFSDTIRNNIR
+503 LFSDTIRNNIK
-514 YGNENATDEQIY
+514 YGNANATDEQIR
-526 EAAKSANIASFIE
+526 EAAKNANISSYIE
-539 HLPDGYD
+539 RLPDGYD
-546 TVLSEGGGNL
+546 TVLTEGGGNL

-565 IARAFIADPRILILD
+565 IARAFIADPKILILD

-595 NAFAKLLKGR
+595 NAFAKLLRGR

-618 DANMII
+618 DADMII

-636 HEELIEKQG
+636 HQQLIQKQG

>member
-1 MGGPGRPGGPGGRP
+1 MNNTPRKDTAPQGPGGPGRPGGRP
-15 GGPHGAMLN
+15 GGPHGAMLM
-24 MEKPKDTWG
+24 MEKPKDTRG
-33 TLKKLIAYIGRSK
+33 TLKKLIAYIGKSK

-61 LNLAGPALQ
+61 LSLAGPALQ

-75 AITIYDAGESK
+75 AIMVF
-86 TEDIDD
+86 
-92 AEEAIIEETE
+92 ET
-102 DIDVAEEAIIEETED
+102 
-117 VDGAE
+117 G
-122 KAIHLDVDF
+122 KSVDF
-131 DTLRKMLFLIAIVY
+131 ATLRTMLTLMAIVY
-145 LAGALLSYFQGV
+145 IASALLSYFQGI

-168 TMRRD
+168 TLRLD
-173 LFAKL
+173 LFSKL

-209 SQSIGSLFSGVIT
+209 SQSIGSLFSGIIT
-222 IIGTLVIM
+222 IVGTLIIM

-260 KFFKQQQTLLGELNS
+260 RFFKQQQTLLGELNS

-280 VNGFKTVIAFGREG
+280 VNGFKTVIAFGRED
-294 KCIEEFSDV
+294 KNVEEFSVV
-303 SKKLAKAGIKA
+303 SRKLSKAGIKA

-333 LIVAA
+333 LLVAA
-338 VGGYLAIKT
+338 IGGYLAIKT
-347 AGTPGAIT
+347 AGTEGAIT

-391 RVFEILDADPEIDG
+391 RVFEILDADPEIDE
-405 GKFEINESNITGNLE
+405 GKFEINESNISGNLD
-420 FNDLVFSYVK
+420 FNNLVFSYVK
-430 GEPVLKDFDLKVQPG
+430 GEPVLKGFDLKVKPG

-472 GGEILLDGRNITDIS
+472 SGEILLDGRNINDIS

-503 LFSDTIRNNIR
+503 LFSDTIKNNIK
-514 YGNENATDEQIY
+514 YGNQSATDEEIY
-526 EAAKSANIASFIE
+526 AAAKSANIASFIE
-539 HLPDGYD
+539 HLPEGYD

-565 IARAFIADPRILILD
+565 IARAFIADPKILILD

-595 NAFAKLLKGR
+595 NAFATLLKGR

-618 DANMII
+618 DADMII
-624 VVDDGKVAECGT
+624 VVDGGKVAECGS

>member
-1 MGGPGRPGGPGGRP
+1 MGPGGPRR
-15 GGPHGAMLN
+15 GGPNGGILN

-33 TLKKLIAYIGRSK
+33 TLKKLIVYIGRSK
-46 YVVLGLLAIMVITTL
+46 YVVLGLLAVMVVTTL

-75 AITIYDAGESK
+75 SITIY
-86 TEDIDD
+86 TEQE
-92 AEEAIIEETE
+92 AQAII
-102 DIDVAEEAIIEETED
+102 AENPDA
-117 VDGAE
+117 
-122 KAIHLDVDF
+122 KPLLNVDF
-131 DTLRKMLFLIAIVY
+131 QTLYRMLILMAAVYIVS
-145 LAGALLSYFQGV
+145 ALLSYFQGI

-168 TMRRD
+168 TMRHD
-173 LFAKL
+173 LFSKL
-178 EKLPIGFFDTH
+178 EKLPISFFDTR

-195 SRLSN
+195 SRISN

-222 IIGTLVIM
+222 IVGTIVIM
-230 LSYSPLMTL
+230 LSYSPIMTL
-239 VSMITIPLTL
+239 VSMITIPLSL

-260 KFFKQQQTLLGELNS
+260 RFFKQQQILLGELNS

-280 VNGFKTVIAFGREG
+280 VNGFKTVIAFGREE
-294 KCIEEFSDV
+294 KNVEKFSEV
-303 SKKLAKAGIKA
+303 SRKLAKAGIKA

-333 LIVAA
+333 LLVAA
-338 VGGYLAIKT
+338 IGGYLAIVT
-347 AGTPGAIT
+347 AGTKGAIT
-355 VGVIQAFLLYSK
+355 VGIIQAFLLYSK

-379 YAAIQTAIAGAE
+379 YASIQTAIAGAE
-391 RVFEILDADPEIDG
+391 RIFEILDATPETDL
-405 GKFEINESNITGNLE
+405 GKVELSESDIKGNLD
-420 FNDLVFSYVK
+420 FNNLVFSYVK
-430 GEPVLKDFDLKVQPG
+430 GENVLKGFDLKVKPG

-472 GGEILLDGRNITDIS
+472 SGEILLDGVNITDIT

-514 YGNENATDEQIY
+514 YGNWDATDEEIR
-526 EAAKSANIASFIE
+526 EAAKNANIASFIE

-595 NAFAKLLKGR
+595 NAFARLLKGR

-618 DANMII
+618 DADIII
-624 VVDDGKVAECGT
+624 VVDDGKVAECGS
-636 HEELIEKQG
+636 HDELIEMQG
-645 AYFNLYKSQY
+645 AYYNLYKSQY

>member
-1 MGGPGRPGGPGGRP
+1 MNNTPNRNNERQGQPPAGRPGGRP

-33 TLKKLIAYIGRSK
+33 TLKKLVVYIGKSK

-75 AITIYDAGESK
+75 SITIY
-86 TEDIDD
+86 TE
-92 AEEAIIEETE
+92 EEAASLI
-102 DIDVAEEAIIEETED
+102 AENPDANP
-117 VDGAE
+117 
-122 KAIHLDVDF
+122 LLNVDF
-131 DTLRKMLFLIAIVY
+131 DTLTRMLVLMAIVY
-145 LAGALLSYFQGV
+145 AVCSLLSYFQSI
-157 YSAKLSQSTVR
+157 YSAKLSQSTVK
-168 TMRRD
+168 TMRHD

-178 EKLPIGFFDTH
+178 EKLPIKFFDNH

-209 SQSIGSLFSGVIT
+209 SQSIGSLFSGIIT
-222 IIGTLVIM
+222 IVGTLIIM

-260 KFFKQQQTLLGELNS
+260 RFFKQQQTYLGELNS

-280 VNGFKTVIAFGREG
+280 VNGFKTVIAFGRED
-294 KCIEEFSDV
+294 KCVEEFSDV
-303 SKKLAKAGIKA
+303 SRKLSKAGIKA

-333 LIVAA
+333 LLVAA
-338 VGGYLAIKT
+338 IGGYLAIKT
-347 AGTPGAIT
+347 RGTEGAIT
-355 VGVIQAFLLYSK
+355 VGMIQAFLLYSK
-367 QFSRP
+367 QFTRP

-391 RVFEILDADPEIDG
+391 RVFEILDAEPEIDN
-405 GKFEINESNITGNLE
+405 GKVEISENNISGNLE
-420 FNDLVFSYVK
+420 FNNLVFSYVE
-430 GEPVLKDFDLKVQPG
+430 GEPVLKDFDLKVKPG

-472 GGEILLDGRNITDIS
+472 SGEILLDGRNITDIT

-503 LFSDTIRNNIR
+503 LFSDTIRNNIK
-514 YGNENATDEQIY
+514 YGNEDATDEEIY
-526 EAAKSANIASFIE
+526 EAAKNANTASFIE

-546 TVLSEGGGNL
+546 TVLTEGGGNL

-565 IARAFIADPRILILD
+565 IARAFIADPKILILD

-618 DANMII
+618 DADMII
-624 VVDDGKVAECGT
+624 VVDGGKVAECGS

-645 AYFNLYKSQY
+645 AYYGLYKSQY

>member
-1 MGGPGRPGGPGGRP
+1 MNNTPGKNNRPQAGGPGRPGGRS
-15 GGPHGAMLN
+15 GGPNGAMLN

-33 TLKKLIAYIGRSK
+33 TLKKLIVYIGKSK
-46 YVVLGLLAIMVITTL
+46 YVVMGLLAVMVITTL

-70 QKAID
+70 QRAID
-75 AITIYDAGESK
+75 SITIY
-86 TEDIDD
+86 TE
-92 AEEAIIEETE
+92 EEAAKLIAENPEARPLLN
-102 DIDVAEEAIIEETED
+102 IDT
-117 VDGAE
+117 
-122 KAIHLDVDF
+122 
-131 DTLRKMLFLIAIVY
+131 DTLMRMLFMMAAVY
-145 LAGALLSYFQGV
+145 LASALLSYFQGV

-168 TMRRD
+168 TMRHD

-195 SRLSN
+195 SRFSN

-222 IIGTLVIM
+222 IIGTLIIM

-260 KFFKQQQTLLGELNS
+260 RFFKQQQTLLGELNS

-294 KCIEEFSDV
+294 KCVEEFADV
-303 SKKLAKAGIKA
+303 SRKLSRAGIKA

-333 LIVAA
+333 LLVAA
-338 VGGYLAIKT
+338 IGGYLAITT
-347 AGTPGAIT
+347 AGTKGAIT

-391 RVFEILDADPEIDG
+391 RVFEILDADPEINKG
-405 GKFEINESNITGNLE
+405 TFEINESNISGNLE
-420 FNDLVFSYVK
+420 FNDLVFSYVE
-430 GEPVLKDFDLKVQPG
+430 GEQVLKGFDLKVQPG

-472 GGEILLDGRNITDIS
+472 SGEILLDGRNITDIT

-526 EAAKSANIASFIE
+526 EAAKNANISSFIE

-546 TVLSEGGGNL
+546 TVLTEGGGNL

-618 DANMII
+618 DADMII
-624 VVDDGKVAECGT
+624 VVDNGKVAEFGS
-636 HEELIEKQG
+636 HEELIEKKG
-645 AYFNLYKSQY
+645 AYFSLYRSQY

>member
-1 MGGPGRPGGPGGRP
+1 MGGPGGRP
-15 GGPHGAMLN
+15 GGRPGGPNGAMLN

-46 YVVLGLLAIMVITTL
+46 YVVLGLLVVMVITTL

-75 AITIYDAGESK
+75 AITIY
-86 TEDIDD
+86 TE
-92 AEEAIIEETE
+92 EEAARLVAENPNLKPLLN
-102 DIDVAEEAIIEETED
+102 IDV
-117 VDGAE
+117 
-122 KAIHLDVDF
+122 
-131 DTLRKMLFLIAIVY
+131 DTLLKMLSIMAVVY

-168 TMRRD
+168 TMRHD
-173 LFAKL
+173 LFSKL

-260 KFFKQQQTLLGELNS
+260 RFFKQQQTLLGELNS

-280 VNGFKTVIAFGREG
+280 VNGFKTVIAFGRED
-294 KCIEEFSDV
+294 KCVEEFSEV

-338 VGGYLAIKT
+338 VGGYLAITT
-347 AGTPGAIT
+347 AGTKGAIT
-355 VGVIQAFLLYSK
+355 VGIIQAFLLYSK

-391 RVFEILDADPEIDG
+391 RVFEILDSNPETDNG
-405 GKFEINESNITGNLE
+405 SFEINENNIEGNLE
-420 FNDLVFSYVK
+420 FNHLVFSYVK

-472 GGEILLDGRNITDIS
+472 GGEILLDGRNITDIT

-503 LFSDTIRNNIR
+503 LFSDTIKNNIR

-526 EAAKSANIASFIE
+526 EAAKSANIASYIE

-624 VVDDGKVAECGT
+624 VVDDGRVAECGT

>member
-1 MGGPGRPGGPGGRP
+1 MNNTPKKEVNRDIRQRGGPGGRP
-15 GGPHGAMLN
+15 GGPHGAMLM

-33 TLKKLIAYIGRSK
+33 TLKKLIAYIGKSK
-46 YVVLGLLAIMVITTL
+46 YIFLGLLAIMIITTL

-70 QKAID
+70 QRAID
-75 AITIYDAGESK
+75 SVTTY
-86 TEDIDD
+86 T
-92 AEEAIIEETE
+92 AEEAAQIIEKNPN
-102 DIDVAEEAIIEETED
+102 ANPLL
-117 VDGAE
+117 
-122 KAIHLDVDF
+122 KVDF
-131 DTLRKMLFLIAIVY
+131 DTLAKTLLLMAAVY
-145 LAGALLSYFQGV
+145 LISAILSYFQGI

-168 TMRRD
+168 SLRQD
-173 LFAKL
+173 LFTKL
-178 EKLPIGFFDTH
+178 EKLPVKFLDTH

-195 SRLSN
+195 SRITN

-222 IIGTLVIM
+222 IIGTLIIM

-239 VSMITIPLTL
+239 VSMVTIPLTL

-260 KFFKQQQTLLGELNS
+260 RFFKEQQTLLGDLNS

-280 VNGFKTVIAFGREG
+280 VNGYKTVIAFGREE
-294 KCIEEFSDV
+294 KNVQKFADI
-303 SKKLAKAGIKA
+303 SKRLTKAGIKA
-314 NIFGGVMGPLM
+314 SIFGGVMGPLM

-338 VGGYLAIKT
+338 VGGYLAIIT
-347 AGTPGAIT
+347 SGTKGAIT
-355 VGVIQAFLLYSK
+355 VGIIQAFLLYSK

-379 YAAIQTAIAGAE
+379 YASIQTAIAGAE
-391 RVFEILDADPEIDG
+391 RVFEVLDAEPEIDN
-405 GKFEINESNITGNLE
+405 GKFVITENNIKGNLE
-420 FNDLVFSYVK
+420 FNKLVFSYVP
-430 GEPVLKDFDLKVQPG
+430 GEPVLKDFNLKVKPG

-472 GGEILLDGRNITDIS
+472 SGEILLDGRNITDIT

-496 IVLQDTV
+496 VVLQDTV
-503 LFSDTIRNNIR
+503 LFSDTISSNIR
-514 YGNENATDEQIY
+514 YGNETATDEQIKA
-526 EAAKSANIASFIE
+526 AAKDANIASYIE
-539 HLPDGYD
+539 RLPDGYE
-546 TVLSEGGGNL
+546 TVLTEGGGNL

-565 IARAFIADPRILILD
+565 IARAFIADPKILILD

-618 DANMII
+618 DADMII
-624 VVDDGKVAECGT
+624 VVDDGKVAEYGN
-636 HEELIEKQG
+636 HDSLIAQHG
-645 AYFNLYKSQY
+645 AYYNLYKSQY

>member
-1 MGGPGRPGGPGGRP
+1 MNNTPRKDSAPQGPGGPGRPGGRP
-15 GGPHGAMLN
+15 GGPNGAMLM

-33 TLKKLIAYIGRSK
+33 TLRKLIKYIGKSK
-46 YVVLGLLAIMVITTL
+46 YVVLGLLAVMVITTL

-75 AITIYDAGESK
+75 SITIY
-86 TEDIDD
+86 TE
-92 AEEAIIEETE
+92 EEAA
-102 DIDVAEEAIIEETED
+102 VLKAQNPEASP
-117 VDGAE
+117 
-122 KAIHLDVDF
+122 LLNVDF
-131 DTLRKMLFLIAIVY
+131 DTLKKMLVIMAVVY
-145 LAGALLSYFQGV
+145 IAGALLSYFQGI

-168 TMRRD
+168 SMRLD
-173 LFAKL
+173 LFSKL
-178 EKLPIGFFDTH
+178 EKLPISFFDTH

-209 SQSIGSLFSGVIT
+209 SQSIGSLFSGIIT
-222 IIGTLVIM
+222 IVGTFIIM
-230 LSYSPLMTL
+230 LSYSPLMTF

-260 KFFKQQQTLLGELNS
+260 RFFKQQQTLLGELNS

-280 VNGFKTVIAFGREG
+280 VNGFKTVIAFGRED
-294 KCIEEFSDV
+294 KNVEEFSVV
-303 SKKLAKAGIKA
+303 SKKLSRAGIKA

-333 LIVAA
+333 LLVAA
-338 VGGYLAIKT
+338 IGGYLAIQT
-347 AGTPGAIT
+347 AGKEGAIT
-355 VGVIQAFLLYSK
+355 VGIIQAFLLYSK

-391 RVFEILDADPEIDG
+391 RVFEILDSQPETDE
-405 GKFEINESNITGNLE
+405 GKFEINENNIEGNLD
-420 FNDLVFSYVK
+420 FNNLVFSYVK
-430 GEPVLKDFDLKVQPG
+430 GEPVLKNFDLKVRPG

-472 GGEILLDGRNITDIS
+472 SGEILLDGRNINDIT

-503 LFSDTIRNNIR
+503 LFSDTIRNNIK
-514 YGNENATDEQIY
+514 YGNSNATDEQIY
-526 EAAKSANIASFIE
+526 EAAKNANISSFIE
-539 HLPDGYD
+539 HLPEGYD

-618 DANMII
+618 DADMII
-624 VVDDGKVAECGT
+624 VVDAGKVAECGS
-636 HEELIEKQG
+636 HDELIEKQG
-645 AYFNLYKSQY
+645 AYYNLYKSQY

>member
-1 MGGPGRPGGPGGRP
+1 MNNTPKKENRGGMQGPGRPGGRP
-15 GGPHGAMLN
+15 GGPNGAMLN

-33 TLKKLIAYIGRSK
+33 TLKKLFAYIGRSK
-46 YVVLGLLAIMVITTL
+46 YIMMGLLAVMVITTL

-75 AITIYDAGESK
+75 SITIYSS
-86 TEDIDD
+86 
-92 AEEAIIEETE
+92 EEAAKIVEENPEMTP
-102 DIDVAEEAIIEETED
+102 
-117 VDGAE
+117 
-122 KAIHLDVDF
+122 LLNVDF
-131 DTLRKMLFLIAIVY
+131 ETLKAMLILMSAVY
-145 LAGALLSYFQGV
+145 LLSALLSYFQGI

-168 TMRRD
+168 TMRLD
-173 LFAKL
+173 LFSKL

-209 SQSIGSLFSGVIT
+209 SQSIGSLFSGIIT

-230 LSYSPLMTL
+230 LYYSPLMTL

-260 KFFKQQQTLLGELNS
+260 RFFKQQQTLLGELNS

-280 VNGFKTVIAFGREG
+280 VNGFKTVIAFGRED
-294 KCIEEFSDV
+294 KNVEEFSAV

-314 NIFGGVMGPLM
+314 NIFGGIMGPLM

-333 LIVAA
+333 LLVAA
-338 VGGYLAIKT
+338 IGGYLAITT
-347 AGTPGAIT
+347 AGTEGAIT
-355 VGVIQAFLLYSK
+355 VGIIQAFLLYSK

-391 RVFEILDADPEIDG
+391 RVFEILDAQPEIDN
-405 GKFEINESNITGNLE
+405 GKVEINENNIKGNLE

-430 GEPVLKDFDLKVQPG
+430 GEPVLKDFDLKVKPG

-472 GGEILLDGRNITDIS
+472 SGEILLDGRNINDIT

-514 YGNENATDEQIY
+514 YGNQDATDQQIY
-526 EAAKSANIASFIE
+526 DAAKSANIASFIE
-539 HLPDGYD
+539 HLPEGYD

-565 IARAFIADPRILILD
+565 IARAFIADPKILILD

-595 NAFAKLLKGR
+595 NAFATLLKGR

-618 DANMII
+618 DADMII
-624 VVDDGKVAECGT
+624 VVDGGKVAECGS
-636 HEELIEKQG
+636 HEELIEKKG
-645 AYFNLYKSQY
+645 AYFNLYSSQY

>member
-1 MGGPGRPGGPGGRP
+1 MNNAPRKEVDRNIRPGRPDGPGR

-24 MEKPKDTWG
+24 MEKPKDTFG
-33 TLKKLIAYIGRSK
+33 TLKKLIAYIGKSK
-46 YVVLGLLAIMVITTL
+46 YIVLGLLAVMIITTL

-70 QKAID
+70 QRAID
-75 AITIYDAGESK
+75 SITIY
-86 TEDIDD
+86 TE
-92 AEEAIIEETE
+92 EERAAILAVTPN
-102 DIDVAEEAIIEETED
+102 ANP
-117 VDGAE
+117 
-122 KAIHLDVDF
+122 LLNVDF
-131 DTLRKMLFLIAIVY
+131 DTLKITLIIMAAVY
-145 LAGALLSYFQGV
+145 LLSAALSYFQGI
-157 YSAKLSQSTVR
+157 YSARLSQATVR
-168 TMRRD
+168 TMRQD
-173 LFAKL
+173 LFTKL
-178 EKLPIGFFDTH
+178 ERLPIKFTDTH

-195 SRLSN
+195 SRLTN

-222 IIGTLVIM
+222 IIGTLIIM
-230 LSYSPLMTL
+230 LAYSPLMTL
-239 VSMITIPLTL
+239 VSLITLPLTL
-249 LVTMKLSKFMR
+249 LVTLKLSKFMR
-260 KFFKQQQTLLGELNS
+260 RFFKQQQKLLGELNS

-280 VNGFKTVIAFGREG
+280 VNGYKTVIAFGRED
-294 KCIEEFSDV
+294 KSVEEFSEV
-303 SKKLAKAGIKA
+303 SGKLAKAGIKA

-333 LIVAA
+333 LLVAA

-347 AGTPGAIT
+347 QGTEGAIS
-355 VGVIQAFLLYSK
+355 VGMIQAFLLYSK
-367 QFSRP
+367 QFTRP

-391 RVFEILDADPEIDG
+391 RVFEVLEAEPEIDE
-405 GKFEINESNITGNLE
+405 GKVVLSGEDIKGNLD
-420 FNDLVFSYVK
+420 FSNLVFSYVQ
-430 GEPVLKDFDLKVQPG
+430 GEPVLKGFDLKVQPG
-445 QKIAIVGKTGAGK
+445 QKIAIVGRTGAGK

-472 GGEILLDGRNITDIS
+472 SGEILLDGRNINDIT

-503 LFSDTIRNNIR
+503 LFSDTIRNNIK
-514 YGNENATDEQIY
+514 YGNANATDEQIR
-526 EAAKSANIASFIE
+526 EAAKNANISSYIE
-539 HLPDGYD
+539 RLPDGYD
-546 TVLSEGGGNL
+546 TVLTEGGGNL

-565 IARAFIADPRILILD
+565 IARAFIADPKILILD

-595 NAFAKLLKGR
+595 NAFAKLLRGR

-618 DANMII
+618 DADMII

-636 HEELIEKQG
+636 HQQLIQKQG

>member
-1 MGGPGRPGGPGGRP
+1 MNNTPKNNNGQKMPPAMQGRPGGRP
-15 GGPHGAMLN
+15 GGPHGAILN
-24 MEKPKDTWG
+24 MEKPKDTFG
-33 TLKKLIAYIGRSK
+33 TLKKLIVYIGRSK
-46 YVVLGLLAIMVITTL
+46 YVVFGLLAVMVVTTL

-75 AITIYDAGESK
+75 SITIY
-86 TEDIDD
+86 TE
-92 AEEAIIEETE
+92 EEAAALI
-102 DIDVAEEAIIEETED
+102 AENPEATP
-117 VDGAE
+117 
-122 KAIHLDVDF
+122 LLNVDF
-131 DTLRKMLFLIAIVY
+131 VTLRNMLSLMAIVY
-145 LAGALLSYFQGV
+145 IFSAVLSYFQGI

-168 TMRRD
+168 TMRKD
-173 LFAKL
+173 LFSKL
-178 EKLPIGFFDTH
+178 ERLPIKFFDTH

-195 SRLSN
+195 SRISN

-222 IIGTLVIM
+222 IVGTFIIM
-230 LSYSPLMTL
+230 LIYSPLMTL

-260 KFFKQQQTLLGELNS
+260 RFFKQQQILLGELNS

-280 VNGFKTVIAFGREG
+280 VNGFKTVIAFSREN
-294 KCIEEFSDV
+294 KSIEEFSDV
-303 SKKLAKAGIKA
+303 SKKLSRAGIKA

-333 LIVAA
+333 LLVAA
-338 VGGYLAIKT
+338 IGGYLAIKT
-347 AGTPGAIT
+347 AGTEGAIT
-355 VGVIQAFLLYSK
+355 VGIIQAFLLYSK
-367 QFSRP
+367 QFTRP

-391 RVFEILDADPEIDG
+391 RVFEILEAEPETDDG
-405 GKFEINESNITGNLE
+405 GFEISASNITGNLD
-420 FNDLVFSYVK
+420 FNNIVFSYVE
-430 GEPVLKDFDLKVQPG
+430 GEPVLKDFDLKVSPG

-472 GGEILLDGRNITDIS
+472 SGEILLDGRNITDIT

-503 LFSDTIRNNIR
+503 LFSDTIRNNIK
-514 YGNENATDEQIY
+514 YGNENVTDEEIY
-526 EAAKSANIASFIE
+526 EAAKNANIASFIE

-618 DANMII
+618 DADMII
-624 VVDDGKVAECGT
+624 VVDDGRVAECGS
-636 HEELIEKQG
+636 HEQLIEKQG
-645 AYFNLYKSQY
+645 AYYGLYNSQY

>member
-1 MGGPGRPGGPGGRP
+1 MPPAMQGRPGGRP
-15 GGPHGAMLN
+15 GGPHGAILN
-24 MEKPKDTWG
+24 MEKPKDTFG
-33 TLKKLIAYIGRSK
+33 TLKKLIVYIGRSK
-46 YVVLGLLAIMVITTL
+46 YVVFGLLAVMVVTTL

-75 AITIYDAGESK
+75 SITIY
-86 TEDIDD
+86 TE
-92 AEEAIIEETE
+92 EEAAALI
-102 DIDVAEEAIIEETED
+102 AENPEATP
-117 VDGAE
+117 
-122 KAIHLDVDF
+122 LLNVDF
-131 DTLRKMLFLIAIVY
+131 VTLRNMLSLMAIVY
-145 LAGALLSYFQGV
+145 IFSAVLSYFQGI

-168 TMRRD
+168 TMRKD
-173 LFAKL
+173 LFSKL
-178 EKLPIGFFDTH
+178 ERLPIKFFDTH

-195 SRLSN
+195 SRISN

-222 IIGTLVIM
+222 IVGTFIIM
-230 LSYSPLMTL
+230 LIYSPLMTL

-260 KFFKQQQTLLGELNS
+260 RFFKQQQILLGELNS

-280 VNGFKTVIAFGREG
+280 VNGFKTVIAFSREN
-294 KCIEEFSDV
+294 KSIEEFSDV
-303 SKKLAKAGIKA
+303 SKKLSRAGIKA

-333 LIVAA
+333 LLVAA
-338 VGGYLAIKT
+338 IGGYLAIKT
-347 AGTPGAIT
+347 AGTEGAIT
-355 VGVIQAFLLYSK
+355 VGIIQAFLLYSK
-367 QFSRP
+367 QFTRP

-391 RVFEILDADPEIDG
+391 RVFEILEAEPETDDG
-405 GKFEINESNITGNLE
+405 GFEISASNITGNLD
-420 FNDLVFSYVK
+420 FNNIVFSYVE
-430 GEPVLKDFDLKVQPG
+430 GEPVLKDFDLKVSPG

-472 GGEILLDGRNITDIS
+472 SGEILLDGRNITDIT

-503 LFSDTIRNNIR
+503 LFSDTIRNNIK
-514 YGNENATDEQIY
+514 YGNENVTDEEIY
-526 EAAKSANIASFIE
+526 EAAKNANIASFIE

-618 DANMII
+618 DADMII
-624 VVDDGKVAECGT
+624 VVDDGRVAECGS
-636 HEELIEKQG
+636 HEQLIEKQG
-645 AYFNLYKSQY
+645 AYYGLYNSQY

>member
-1 MGGPGRPGGPGGRP
+1 MNNTPKKNAPQMQGGPGRPGGRP
-15 GGPHGAMLN
+15 GGPNGAMLN
-24 MEKPKDTWG
+24 MEKPKDTIG
-33 TLKKLIAYIGRSK
+33 TLKKLIVYIGRSK
-46 YVVLGLLAIMVITTL
+46 FVVLGLLAIMVITTL

-75 AITIYDAGESK
+75 SITIY
-86 TEDIDD
+86 TE
-92 AEEAIIEETE
+92 EEAAAIK
-102 DIDVAEEAIIEETED
+102 AANPEAQP
-117 VDGAE
+117 
-122 KAIHLDVDF
+122 LLNVDF
-131 DTLRKMLFLIAIVY
+131 DTLTHMLTLMAIVFVVS
-145 LAGALLSYFQGV
+145 ALLSYFQSV
-157 YSAKLSQSTVR
+157 YAAKLSQSTVR
-168 TMRRD
+168 TMRQD
-173 LFAKL
+173 LFTKL
-178 EKLPIGFFDTH
+178 EKLPIKFFDTH

-209 SQSIGSLFSGVIT
+209 SQSIGSLFSGIIT
-222 IIGTLVIM
+222 IVGTLIIM

-239 VSMITIPLTL
+239 VSMLTIPLTL

-260 KFFKQQQTLLGELNS
+260 RFFKEQQQLLGLLNS

-280 VNGFKTVIAFGREG
+280 VNGYKTVIAFGRED
-294 KCIEEFSDV
+294 KCVEEFSHV
-303 SKKLAKAGIKA
+303 SKKLSRAGIKA

-333 LIVAA
+333 LLVAA

-347 AGTPGAIT
+347 QGTEGAIT
-355 VGVIQAFLLYSK
+355 VGMIQAFLLYSK
-367 QFSRP
+367 QFTRP

-391 RVFEILDADPEIDG
+391 RVFEILDADPEIDE
-405 GKFEINESNITGNLE
+405 GKFEISENNISGNLE

-430 GEPVLKDFDLKVQPG
+430 GEEVLKGFDLKVKPG

-472 GGEILLDGRNITDIS
+472 SGEILLDGRNITGIT
-487 KESLRKNIA
+487 KESLRQNIA

-503 LFSDTIRNNIR
+503 LFSDTIKNNIR
-514 YGNENATDEQIY
+514 YGNQDATDEQIY
-526 EAAKSANIASFIE
+526 EAARNANIASFIE
-539 HLPDGYD
+539 HLPKGYD

-565 IARAFIADPRILILD
+565 IARAFIADPKILILD

-618 DANMII
+618 DADMII
-624 VVDDGKVAECGT
+624 VVDGGKVAECGS

-645 AYFNLYKSQY
+645 AYYNLYRSQY